1 VKVIVTPAGQVEPR
15 EKLVGPNETL
25 PMAGID
31 GVTPLPPVDVVQL
44 SVAPTAP
51 ETLNVPLS
59 PAHNDVVDGIGTA
72 GAEFMVIVPVAFTD
86 PQPPDK
92 ATLYANGLPTEEEGA
107 PLIVTVPAVALPAKV
122 ATNPAGKFMVPIP
135 VAPVVVNT
143 ILGFSGWLRQTVA
156 LGAALVAVMFGLTV
170 IVPEAVILPHPPVK
184 GIL

>member
-1 VKVIVTPAGQVEPR
+1 ME
-15 EKLVGPNETL
+15 
-25 PMAGID
+25 
-31 GVTPLPPVDVVQL
+31 
-44 SVAPTAP
+44 
-51 ETLNVPLS
+51 
-59 PAHNDVVDGIGTA
+59 
-72 GAEFMVIVPVAFTD
+72 
-86 PQPPDK
+86 
-92 ATLYANGLPTEEEGA
+92 
-107 PLIVTVPAVALPAKV
+107 PAVAFPVNV